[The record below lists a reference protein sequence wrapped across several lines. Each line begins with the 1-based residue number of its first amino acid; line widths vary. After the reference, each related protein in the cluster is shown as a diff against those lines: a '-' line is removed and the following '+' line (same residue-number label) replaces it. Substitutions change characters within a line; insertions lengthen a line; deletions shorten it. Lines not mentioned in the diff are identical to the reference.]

1 MGTPVVQ
8 FLRVAMQAGVRFLYP
23 VAAQGSPVLLEGTLI
38 KSLVHQAR
46 LGKGGVS

>member
-8 FLRVAMQAGVRFLYP
+8 FLRVAINVYP
-23 VAAQGSPVLLEGTLI
+23 VPAQGSPVLLEGTLI
-38 KSLVHQAR
+38 KSLVHQAG